1 MSISR
6 ERAKRPFRGRSA
18 KASHR
23 LAPSARSA
31 AWNET
36 TRRRFGRPAAQRGRD
51 DPSPSSRPHAYA
63 MGARNFPS
71 AMSFRTRF
79 LGTGSTLGGHA
90 RMTNGRFKEEWMNP
104 ILTTREYDSRGSEEL
119 QRRAISRCSYVEGEI
134 RGIEACSANENAD
147 SQNELLEAAMHLQ
160 QGLSYR
166 C

>member
-51 DPSPSSRPHAYA
+51 DPRHRHGLTPTRW
-63 MGARNFPS
+63 ARNFPS